1 MKLLYVIK
9 DNVMDEVTTVFM
21 ANNDNHA
28 RMIFENSIK
37 AAKKA
42 GYDSEFDLIVIA
54 SIDMTT
60 GKVIAGDP
68 KVVNVL
74 QRDFDFEEGDK

>member
-1 MKLLYVIK
+1 MKYLYVIK
-9 DNVMDEVTTVFM
+9 DKVMDEVTTVFM

-42 GYDSEFDLIVIA
+42 GYDSEFDLIVV
-54 SIDMTT
+54 SPIDMVT
-60 GKVIAGDP
+60 GKVLGCDP
-68 KVVNVL
+68 MSVNVL
-74 QRDFDFEEGDK
+74 QQDFDEEN

>member
-9 DNVMDEVTTVFM
+9 DNVMDEVTTIFM

-42 GYDSEFDLIVIA
+42 GYDSEFDLIAIA
-54 SIDMTT
+54 GIDMIT
-60 GKVIAGDP
+60 GEVSPCTP

-74 QRDFDFEEGDK
+74 QQDFDFEEVDN